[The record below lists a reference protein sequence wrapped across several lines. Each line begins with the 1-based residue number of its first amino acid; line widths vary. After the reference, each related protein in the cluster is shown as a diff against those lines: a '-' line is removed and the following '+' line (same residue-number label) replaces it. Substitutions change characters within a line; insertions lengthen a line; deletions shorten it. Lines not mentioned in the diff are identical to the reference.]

1 MYKLLAERLDLEVEV
16 LDDHCADDPPEDTVT
31 LLVTGAGA
39 YALLAQERGL
49 HYLLEGRAET
59 PDGRKGSQ
67 REVVRVEVLTA
78 TMTGTGYGRDEMWA
92 EVRPLEGV
100 QGRLIARPRY
110 EIHLSHKPTLTTLRA
125 WTDRPKAEAVERLGP
140 LLRARV
146 EATGQETAGNRV
158 VRRYT
163 LGPQPLVRDARSG
176 KSTGR
181 LDLVLDG
188 HLDAFLTPAA
198 AEGEETSS

>member
-1 MYKLLAERLDLEVEV
+1 
-16 LDDHCADDPPEDTVT
+16 
-31 LLVTGAGA
+31 
-39 YALLAQERGL
+39 
-49 HYLLEGRAET
+49 
-59 PDGRKGSQ
+59 
-67 REVVRVEVLTA
+67 
-78 TMTGTGYGRDEMWA
+78 
-92 EVRPLEGV
+92 LEGV

-146 EATGQETAGNRV
+146 EAVGQETPGNRV

-163 LGPQPLVRDARSG
+163 LGPQPLVRDTRSG

-188 HLDAFLTPAA
+188 HLDAFLTAA
-198 AEGEETSS
+198 AVEGEDPT